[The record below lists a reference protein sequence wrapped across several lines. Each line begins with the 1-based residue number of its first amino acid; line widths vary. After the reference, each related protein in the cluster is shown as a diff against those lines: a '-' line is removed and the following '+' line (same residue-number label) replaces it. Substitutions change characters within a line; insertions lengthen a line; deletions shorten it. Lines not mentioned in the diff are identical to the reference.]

1 MTRCVSGGASHDF
14 PVEDSVQA
22 YCPEHGVRLVW
33 KCPVGLL
40 PAEAPSADADPADEP
55 AAT

>member
-1 MTRCVSGGASHDF
+1 MTRCVSGGHSHDF

-33 KCPVGLL
+33 KCPGAPDAPARV
-40 PAEAPSADADPADEP
+40 PAEESDAR
-55 AAT
+55 

>member
-1 MTRCVSGGASHDF
+1 MTRCVSDGASHDF

-33 KCPVGLL
+33 KCPAGLL
-40 PAEAPSADADPADEP
+40 PAKAQAADPSDEP
-55 AAT
+55 TTT